1 VKQIVENQ
9 IDNSLSST
17 DFPYFREQNSSSEAS
32 KVGPTSLRKSV
43 QPKWADKE
51 TRKAEK
57 GGVTTVGGRIIVF
70 IAGGITFSEI
80 RTAYE
85 LTNKYNRE
93 IIMGSTSILTPSIF
107 IDNLRNLKV
116 LEKADSI

>member
-1 VKQIVENQ
+1 VEFQIEN
-9 IDNSLSST
+9 NLPVAE
-17 DFPYFREQNSSSEAS
+17 FPFYREQSSSSES
-32 KVGPTSLRKSV
+32 NKVGPTSLRKSV

-51 TRKAEK
+51 TRKSEK

-70 IAGGITFSEI
+70 IAGGLTFSEL

-85 LTNKYNRE
+85 LTSKYNRE
-93 IIMGSTSILTPSIF
+93 VVMGSTSLMTPSMF
-107 IDNLRNLKV
+107 IDNLRNLKI